1 MPDMKEIPGLV
12 GCFARVDGT
21 IWKRRPDTGVLKQVA
36 MRLKKGMWAV
46 QINQG
51 GKNLHRL
58 VANLVLLAFHGEA
71 PDGCK
76 AVFKDNNKRNCTLE
90 NLSWG
95 HRQRKPK
102 GLIDAEMAYDLEY
115 LGDRGI
121 NKCLQ
126 LYWVGGVDKIAIAN
140 DLEIEFRT
148 VQHILDTHERVY
160 GDKIYT

>member
-1 MPDMKEIPGLV
+1 MADMKEIPGLV
-12 GCFARVDGT
+12 GCVAKADGT
-21 IWKRRPDTGVLKQVA
+21 IWKRRADTGVVKQVA

-46 QINQG
+46 QINQD

-58 VANLVLLAFHGEA
+58 VAKLVLTAFYGEA

-76 AVFKDNNKRNCTLE
+76 PIYRDNNKQNCTLA

-95 HRQRKPK
+95 QRQRKPK
-102 GLIDAEMAYDLEY
+102 GAIDAEMAYDLEY
-115 LGDRGI
+115 LGERGI

-148 VQHILDTHERVY
+148 VQHILDTNDRVY
-160 GDKIYT
+160 GDRIYV